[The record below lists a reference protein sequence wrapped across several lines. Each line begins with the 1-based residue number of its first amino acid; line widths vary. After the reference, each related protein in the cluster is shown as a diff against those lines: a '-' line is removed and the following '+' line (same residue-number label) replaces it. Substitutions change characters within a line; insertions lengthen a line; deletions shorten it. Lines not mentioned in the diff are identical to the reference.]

1 MRPAPTTRESGRPS
15 GAQIIVETC
24 FAVLAIGSLVVF
36 GLREMSILDD
46 ERRRLADLT
55 DLVVCALFWCKAGW
69 DLYRAPSKGGWFRWG
84 WTDLAAS
91 IPDLDPLRPLRALRL
106 VMMIRVIRSTTTG
119 VHGIATY
126 FNVDRSR
133 AIVATIF
140 SLIVISVL
148 TSSFVVLGLESGAP
162 DANILTAED
171 ALTWSVAT
179 LFGADFSDHH
189 TVTTG
194 GMLVSL
200 WLVILSLGLIGSLAG
215 LISAWIE
222 RESDDGVT
230 P

>member
-1 MRPAPTTRESGRPS
+1 
-15 GAQIIVETC
+15 
-24 FAVLAIGSLVVF
+24 
-36 GLREMSILDD
+36 
-46 ERRRLADLT
+46 
-55 DLVVCALFWCKAGW
+55 
-69 DLYRAPSKGGWFRWG
+69 
-84 WTDLAAS
+84 
-91 IPDLDPLRPLRALRL
+91 
-106 VMMIRVIRSTTTG
+106 MISVIRSTTRG

-133 AIVATIF
+133 AVVATIF

-148 TSSFVVLGLESGAP
+148 TSSFVVLGLESAALE
-162 DANILTAED
+162 ANILMAED

-179 LFGADFSDHH
+179 LFGADVGDHH

-200 WLVILSLGLIGSLAG
+200 WLVVLSLGLIGSLAG

-222 RESDDGVT
+222 RESDEGVT